1 MEAWIQR
8 LPIACSQ
15 DGGVDVEVTHSVQSG
30 WRCGCR
36 GYPQRAVRMEAWIQR
51 LPIAC
56 SQDGGVDVEVTHS
69 VQSGWRR
76 GYRGY
81 P

>member
-1 MEAWIQR
+1 MEAWKQR
-8 LPIACSQ
+8 SPIACSQ
-15 DGGVDVEVTHSVQSG
+15 DGGVDTEVTHS
-30 WRCGCR
+30 
-36 GYPQRAVRMEAWIQR
+36 AVRMEAWIQR

-56 SQDGGVDVEVTHS
+56 SQDGGVDTEVTHS

-81 P
+81 S